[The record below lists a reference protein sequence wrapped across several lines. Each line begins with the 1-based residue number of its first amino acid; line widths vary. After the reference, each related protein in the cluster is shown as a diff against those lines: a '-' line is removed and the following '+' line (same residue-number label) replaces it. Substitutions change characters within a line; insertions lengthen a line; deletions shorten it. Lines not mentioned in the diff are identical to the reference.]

1 MRNYEGTKT
10 IMSDLAVGT
19 KFYVYNGAWNGEIVE
34 ESGVKMVLAGGIG
47 GNLISLD
54 ESPDYTLFI
63 SLFDEDGKV
72 VPTQVPEKKKPSKSV
87 VVTNLMAR
95 QIVLDLLEE
104 NSDIRTAQELAD
116 YLLRDKENETIFASG
131 WENNVDEEPFD
142 WNIIEQDEG
151 IREADAI

>member
-1 MRNYEGTKT
+1 MRNNEGIHTL
-10 IMSDLAVGT
+10 MRDLAVGT
-19 KFYVYNGAWNGEIVE
+19 KFYVYNGCWSGEVVE
-34 ESGVKMVLAGGIG
+34 DGGVKMILAGGIG
-47 GNLISLD
+47 GNLISLN
-54 ESPDYTLFI
+54 EYPDYTLVI

-72 VPTQVPEKKKPSKSV
+72 VQTQVPEKKKPSKSI

-95 QIVLDLLEE
+95 QIVLDLLDE